1 MLPPVSRSILTYL
14 NAELASPS
22 ARTGEAIR
30 VALNLDRHGSLQAL
44 EALERDQFVRQR
56 NDVYELTDQ
65 GQYAFERV
73 SSNGA
78 GHDET
83 LHGARLR
90 AVIQELAA
98 LDEHNGGVHLSD
110 YFDLKRRYPEL
121 SAEIDAAMQVQLA
134 QQQRRFEARMTK
146 RQDEFELWVKG
157 RLDQVDAELRRIRRQ
172 MVLALFLSP
181 ALMLAVLLV
190 FLLIAR

>member
-1 MLPPVSRSILTYL
+1 MSREEQRNRVEAANVGPGAVAGSGSVT
-14 NAELASPS
+14 A
-22 ARTGEAIR
+22 EAI
-30 VALNLDRHGSLQAL
+30 AG
-44 EALERDQFVRQR
+44 RDVHYHTG
-56 NDVYELTDQ
+56 DE
-65 GQYAFERV
+65 
-73 SSNGA
+73 
-78 GHDET
+78 ET
-83 LHGARLR
+83 LHSSRLR

-98 LDEHNGGVHLSD
+98 LDEHNGGVHLGD

-181 ALMLAVLLV
+181 ALMLAVLFV
-190 FLLIAR
+190 FLLIVR

>member
-1 MLPPVSRSILTYL
+1 
-14 NAELASPS
+14 
-22 ARTGEAIR
+22 
-30 VALNLDRHGSLQAL
+30 
-44 EALERDQFVRQR
+44 
-56 NDVYELTDQ
+56 VYELTDQ
-65 GQYAFERV
+65 GQYAFERI

-78 GHDET
+78 GHEAPVHRGDDET

-134 QQQRRFEARMTK
+134 QQQRRFEARMTR